1 MKIDYEPKLDFDD
14 VLIVPKRTTLES
26 RKQVETNRIFKFYHS
41 PKIWSGTPI
50 ICSNMSFATLRM
62 AEALRKYEV
71 ITCLNKYHTIDE
83 LCSYF
88 CSGIDHS
95 SYKYENMTRYV
106 WISIGYSE
114 NEFKKIEY
122 FKNIGLNVCIDVPNG
137 QMDTFVSYC
146 AKVRNILPNSIIM
159 AGNVVDP
166 ASTQELIIH
175 GGVDIVK
182 VGIGPGSACT
192 TRYIT
197 GCGYPQL
204 SACIDNSYVAHGLKY
219 EDRRLGLICSDG
231 GCRYPGDVVKAFCA
245 GADFVMLGGMFA
257 GTSECFSEDESSE
270 FSYYGMSTHKSQ
282 EDNAEG
288 KKSYRASEGTKIT
301 VKNKGPVGN
310 VVEEI
315 LGGIRSAATYIGATN
330 IKDLSKCANFC
341 RVNKI
346 HSNNNPEIGI

>member
-14 VLIVPKRTTLES
+14 VLIVPKRTTLQS
-26 RKQVETNRIFKFYHS
+26 RKQVDINRIFKFYHS

-50 ICSNMSFATLRM
+50 MCANMSFATLKM
-62 AEALRKYEV
+62 ANALRKHNI
-71 ITCLNKYHTIDE
+71 ITCLHKYHTIE
-83 LCSYF
+83 KLHETFNSIT
-88 CSGIDHS
+88 SPHDH
-95 SYKYENMTRYV
+95 ENKLNYI
-106 WISIGYSE
+106 WLSIGYSE
-114 NEFKKIEY
+114 DELKKVKKL
-122 FKNIGLNVCIDVPNG
+122 KNYALNICVDVPNG
-137 QMDTFVSYC
+137 QMDVFANYC
-146 AKVRNILPNSIIM
+146 AKVRNISPDSIIM

-257 GTSECFSEDESSE
+257 GTSESFNNEENND

-288 KKSYRASEGTKIT
+288 KKNYRASEGTKIT
-301 VKNKGPVGN
+301 VKNKGPVSN
-310 VVEEI
+310 VVQEI
-315 LGGIRSAATYIGATN
+315 LGGIRSAATYIGATS
-330 IKDLSKCANFC
+330 IKDLNKCANFC
-341 RVNKI
+341 KVNKI
-346 HSNNNPEIGI
+346 HSNNNPQIGI